1 MRAERHILQDVAFA
15 LAPILPPILVDL
27 RSHVPYY
34 LTGQFWDDIEAFVEG
49 VDHNLQTGIVDM
61 SHCSVLFDQV
71 LIRHSIE
78 VQGRLLF
85 IGLPAVV
92 LICAAL
98 KAHRFVVRNLQDRH
112 IGDGDFCGTWT
123 NHLVRFV

>member
-15 LAPILPPILVDL
+15 LALILLPIFIYLC
-27 RSHVPYY
+27 SHVPDY
-34 LTGQFWDDIEAFVEG
+34 LAGQLWDDIEAFVEG
-49 VDHNLQTGIVDM
+49 FDHNLQTGVINM
-61 SHCSVLFDQV
+61 SHCSVLLDKV
-71 LIRHSIE
+71 LICHSIE

-98 KAHRFVVRNLQDRH
+98 NADCFVVRNLQD
-112 IGDGDFCGTWT
+112 
-123 NHLVRFV
+123 